1 MISIYRSTPN
11 GVIVLDQPVEG
22 CWIHLTS
29 PDAEEITGL
38 ELGYG
43 IPREFLT
50 YPLDIDEMARTERE
64 EGAALVILRVPRHEG
79 PGSDIPFTTAPLGII
94 LTEKVV
100 VTVSNQESE
109 VLRGMSN
116 GKLRGIST
124 AKRNRFLLHLFLLTA
139 QQYLVDLRAIN
150 KAVDALEDKL
160 QASLRN
166 REVLDLLK
174 YQKSLTYF
182 TTALKANQLMMDR
195 LQKGKM
201 FKMFPDDEDLLEDA
215 LTEIGQAIEMTNI
228 SSGILSLMMDAF
240 ASIISNNLNAVMK
253 FLASVTIILAL
264 PTLVA
269 SIYGMNVSLPMSG
282 HPFAFWMVLGFA
294 VVVSILVVLIFWRR
308 DWL

>member
-1 MISIYRSTPN
+1 MITMYRSTPN
-11 GVIVLDQPVEG
+11 GVIAIQEPVEG
-22 CWIHLTS
+22 CWIHMTS
-29 PDAEEITGL
+29 PDAEEIARIETA
-38 ELGYG
+38 YA

-50 YPLDIDEMARTERE
+50 YPLDVDETARTEKE
-64 EGAALVILRVPRHEG
+64 EGVALVILRVPRHEG
-79 PGSDIPFTTAPLGII
+79 PGSDIPFTTVPLGII
-94 LTEKVV
+94 LTERAV
-100 VTVSNQESE
+100 VTVSAQESE

-150 KAVDALEDKL
+150 KAVDVLEDNL

-195 LQKGKM
+195 LQKGQM

-228 SSGILSLMMDAF
+228 SSGILSQMMDAF

-264 PTLVA
+264 PSLVA
-269 SIYGMNVSLPMSG
+269 SIYGMNVALPLG
-282 HPFAFWMVLGFA
+282 EHPFAFLMVLGFSF
-294 VVVSILVVLIFWRR
+294 VVALLVVLIFWRR